1 MSVPTIKAPAE
12 LTLETREDFSA
23 AFRAALGPSG
33 CWIVVD
39 LSATVYI
46 DSGSLGRLLGLSK
59 VCRDRGGEMLLT
71 SASDDVA
78 KLFETTRLNEDFF
91 MRKRPTAPLDGDD
104 EAPPYIQLLT

>member
-1 MSVPTIKAPAE
+1 MSVPTIKAPTE

-23 AFRAALGPSG
+23 AFRAALGASG

-71 SASDDVA
+71 SASDDIA
-78 KLFETTRLNEDFF
+78 KVFETARLNEVFF
-91 MRKRPTAPLDGDD
+91 MRKRPSPPLDGEED
-104 EAPPYIQLLT
+104 APPYLELLK